1 MVNEGAHETVNIL
14 KNLFGSSSS
23 NLTAA
28 EAKARLEA
36 GGAPYVLDVRQPEEF
51 RAGHIAGAT
60 LIPLNMLGQS
70 LSKLPQDR
78 EILCVCQSG
87 ARSSAAVRQL
97 TGAGYQALNLS
108 GGMGGWQRAG
118 YPIKRGK

>member
-1 MVNEGAHETVNIL
+1 MNIL